1 MIIGITGNLGS
12 GKSTIVKL
20 FKEHG
25 FKIISA
31 DKIGHKEINK
41 ISDELKR
48 KFGKKIFFKGRI
60 DRKRLGKLVFSDK
73 RKLKMLQKITW
84 PLIIRKIKEEI
95 KKNDG
100 RDIVIE
106 SALIIESGLKNLV
119 DRLVLVKIDKDV
131 QLKRLLKRN
140 RYTEEEIRNILKLQ
154 LRQEEKIKYVD
165 YVVDNSEDVENTKSQ
180 IVKLIGELRDE
191 GKIYIDVPLV

>member
-41 ISDELKR
+41 IFDELKR

-131 QLKRLLKRN
+131 QLKRLLKKN

-165 YVVDNSEDVENTKSQ
+165 YVVDNGGDIENTKSQ